1 MATFF
6 PELSDYPSWVQ
17 FGNNYGWHN
26 NFFIFSVRIGKKSK
40 DGESK
45 SQVIEA
51 INRLICTSKSQNHS
65 LKGKMF

>member
-1 MATFF
+1 MDPTSSIIKRLHCIQSAITM
-6 PELSDYPSWVQ
+6 D
-17 FGNNYGWHN
+17 GIMI
-26 NFFIFSVRIGKKSK
+26 FFIFSVRIGKKSK

-65 LKGKMF
+65 LKGKLF